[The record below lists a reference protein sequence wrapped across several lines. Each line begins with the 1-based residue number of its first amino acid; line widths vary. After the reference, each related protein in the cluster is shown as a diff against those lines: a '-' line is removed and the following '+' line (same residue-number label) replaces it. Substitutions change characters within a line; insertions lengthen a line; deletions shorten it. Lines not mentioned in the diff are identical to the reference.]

1 MNESE
6 LYKELGILTKDR
18 NQWEEKIPYV
28 SSLLSSGS
36 VKIKAKALWLL
47 GEMGLVHPHAI
58 EETVPGII
66 PFLDSPE
73 PLLRERSLNA
83 LGRIGRGRWD
93 LIEPCW
99 ADLFRFA
106 ADAEAKVRHSF
117 IWSSE
122 NIAVNT
128 PEPYGTY
135 MPVFAELLHDSDDKV
150 RMEAPEIFRVLGKR
164 KPEFVLPYLEELR
177 ELSESDCNRVVRI
190 HCLGA
195 IKAAATKSGTRG
207 TVPAVPQVPKCH
219 DNGVDTPMV

>member
-18 NQWEEKIPYV
+18 SQWEEKISYI
-28 SSLLSSGS
+28 SLLLNVGS

-47 GEMGLVHPHAI
+47 GEMGLAHPHAI
-58 EETVPGII
+58 EQAVLGII

-73 PLLRERSLNA
+73 PLLRERALNA
-83 LGRIGRGRWD
+83 LGRIGRGRWEMV
-93 LIEPCW
+93 EPCW

-106 ADAEAKVRHSF
+106 SDKEAKVRLAF
-117 IWSSE
+117 IWASE

-128 PEPYGTY
+128 PEPYGPY

-164 KPEFVLPYLEELR
+164 KPEFVLPYLEDLR
-177 ELSESDCNRVVRI
+177 TISENDNNQIVRI

-195 IKAAATKSGTRG
+195 IK
-207 TVPAVPQVPKCH
+207 VVH
-219 DNGVDTPMV
+219 